1 MTAGPGHRAALRVAA
16 AAAALAAALAA
27 FAALAAADAQEMPGE
42 RFEIRSGDL
51 PKPYATRSTGN
62 PPDRVRRTAGM
73 TPTAPPGYRVNLF
86 ADGLDHARWL
96 AVAES
101 GEVFL
106 VEPRAGKVTRL
117 VDTDGDG
124 KADKRS
130 TFAHGLN
137 APHGLAFYGG
147 NLYVADLDGVWRFLW
162 RPGQARGNGER
173 ITPDGAFGDSGGTHW
188 TRNIAIAP
196 DGRRFYVAIGSEGNI
211 EVDPEPRAT
220 IMQFN
225 IDGSGGRVFASGL
238 RNPVGIAFQP
248 GTGNLY
254 TTVNERDGLGDGL
267 VPDYLTA
274 VTDGGFYGWPYAYI
288 GPNPQPGYADRRP
301 DLVQR
306 TLVPDVLFQSHSAPM
321 ALVFASGGQFPADW
335 QGDAFV
341 AFRGSWN
348 AAVPTGYKV
357 VRVPFRDG
365 KPLGWYENFVTGFRL
380 DPPGRR
386 ATARVW
392 GRPVGM
398 ALARDGSLLIAADVD
413 HSIWRVSR
421 AKP

>member
-1 MTAGPGHRAALRVAA
+1 MTNRPGHRVAFLAAAVAA
-16 AAAALAAALAA
+16 VFSATLAALA
-27 FAALAAADAQEMPGE
+27 QEKPGE
-42 RFEIRSGDL
+42 RFDLRPGDL
-51 PKPYATRSTGN
+51 PPPYATSSTGN
-62 PPDRVRRTAGM
+62 PPDRVRRAPGM
-73 TPTAPPGYRVNLF
+73 APMAPPGYRVNLF

-96 AVAES
+96 AVAET

-106 VEPRAGKVTRL
+106 AEPRAGKVTQL

-124 KADKRS
+124 RADKRS
-130 TFAHGLN
+130 TFARGHD
-137 APHGLAFYGG
+137 APHGLAFHGG
-147 NLYVADLDGVWRFLW
+147 SLYVADLEGVWRYPW
-162 RPGQARGNGER
+162 RPGMTEARGKGER
-173 ITPDGAFGDSGGTHW
+173 ITPDGAFGASGGHW

-196 DGRRFYVAIGSEGNI
+196 DGGHFYVAIGSAGNI
-211 EVDPEPRAT
+211 GVERPPRAT
-220 IMQFN
+220 VKEFN

-238 RNPVGIAFQP
+238 RNPVGIAFHP
-248 GTGNLY
+248 DTGRLY
-254 TTVNERDGLGDGL
+254 TVVNERDGLGDGL
-267 VPDYLTA
+267 VPDYLA
-274 VTDGGFYGWPYAYI
+274 ALADGGFYGWPYAYI

-301 DLVQR
+301 ELVRR

-321 ALVFASGGQFPADW
+321 ALVFARGGQFPEDW
-335 QGDAFV
+335 QDDAFV

-357 VRVPFRDG
+357 VRVPFENG
-365 KPLGWYENFVTGFRL
+365 KPSGWYENFVTGFRL

-386 ATARVW
+386 TTARVW

-421 AKP
+421 TRP